1 MKKNQ
6 NEKFDIFKKGFVG
19 GMGWALGVTVGLVVI
34 SSLLVV
40 LLNYLGG
47 VPIIGKWIAGIVEAT
62 QAAMGKR
69 F

>member
-1 MKKNQ
+1 MK
-6 NEKFDIFKKGFVG
+6 EKKEQFDIFKKGFVG
-19 GMGWALGVTVGLVVI
+19 GVGWALGVTVGLVLI

-40 LLNYLGG
+40 TLNYLGG
-47 VPIIGKWIAGIVEAT
+47 LPIIGKWIAAIVEAT